1 MTEVHTDAGVDKLKP
16 KYIAIQQIHGGVDL
30 SDRKIYHV
38 STEHPSKRYWKKLYY
53 TFLTSTNMVK
63 SDCFLWT
70 GIRLT
75 AIHSGVC
82 ILSNYN

>member
-1 MTEVHTDAGVDKLKP
+1 MLVLTNSSRSTSP
-16 KYIAIQQIHGGVDL
+16 YNKYMGGVDL
-30 SDRKIYHV
+30 GDRKIYHV